1 MEEPKPAKRRMRSY
15 TLVALLGVFVG
26 AATLAIVSRALPGR
40 LSRLMRAPI
49 EPGPAGES
57 GDDTGRRSTR

>member
-1 MEEPKPAKRRMRSY
+1 MEEPRPTNRKMRSY

-26 AATLAIVSRALPGR
+26 AAVLAIVTRALPGR

-49 EPGPAGES
+49 EPERGSES
-57 GDDTGRRSTR
+57 GDDRGR